1 MQEYDDSIIT
11 CSFSSRKAR
20 MVPGMTPR
28 TPPPS
33 MLSTVTM
40 LPYAGGG
47 DLGVAHGAD
56 VGARRAAAGFRVRPP
71 PAPGSA
77 AFTGAMATASID
89 QRQATCDLEARESW

>member
-1 MQEYDDSIIT
+1 MGFNSL
-11 CSFSSRKAR
+11 
-20 MVPGMTPR
+20 P
-28 TPPPS
+28 PPPS

-71 PAPGSA
+71 LAPGSA
-77 AFTGAMATASID
+77 AFTGAMATATFSFII
-89 QRQATCDLEARESW
+89 RAMHPSFTTERGRS